1 MIGPVAIVS
10 RPLLRFSTFEVT
22 MSAENTAAVI
32 RQTQGEIALLLMQNP
47 PVNALSKAVRVG
59 LIAEINAALE
69 DDDIKAIVISSQQS
83 LFSGGADISEFSGGD
98 LEPNLPAV
106 LDLIETANKPIIA
119 LLNGPAFG
127 GGLEV
132 ALSCHYRVTFSDNKV
147 GLPEVNL
154 GILPG
159 AGGTQRLPRLAG
171 VAKALDM
178 IVSGKPT
185 AAKAI
190 PTVFDLLVDDPK
202 RLMRE
207 ATAFVSEIIA
217 DGAKIKRV
225 SDINIDPATAPAE
238 LFDQYRKGIA
248 KQARGFFS
256 PERCIQ
262 AVEAAV
268 KLPLEQGLKRE
279 GELFMEC
286 MRSPQARAQQHFFF
300 AERAASHVADY
311 DKTTAVRDIKKV
323 GIIGAGTMGGGIAMN
338 FANAGIPVVML
349 ELKQEALDK
358 GLALIH
364 KNYSNSA
371 KKGKLT
377 ERDVE
382 DRMALL
388 QGTTDYEGLS
398 DVDLVIE
405 AVFEKMEVKIQ
416 VFSKLDEVCKPG
428 AILASNTSTL
438 DLNKIAAATSRPQ
451 DVIGLHFFSP
461 ANVMKLLEV
470 VKGDKTSADVIKT
483 CMQLAKTIRKV
494 AVLVGVCFGFVGNRM
509 IEPYGRE
516 SSRLTLEGASP
527 DQVDKVIYDFGMP
540 MGPNTMGDMAG
551 LDIGYFVRQ
560 SRQEFISHDPS
571 YCVVGNR
578 LVEDGRVGLKVGKGI
593 YLYEPGSRVPI
604 PDPQVLEIAKQEA
617 EKLGVEQRDH
627 SQQEILER
635 CIFPLINE
643 GAFILEEGI
652 AAKSSD
658 IDVIYVYGYGFPVYR
673 GGPMQYADEIGLDK
687 VYKAM
692 CHYRDSL
699 GEYGKM
705 WFEPAPLLKK
715 LAEQGKRFADYKH

>member
-1 MIGPVAIVS
+1 
-10 RPLLRFSTFEVT
+10 
-22 MSAENTAAVI
+22 MSADKSAAVI
-32 RQTQGEIALLLMQNP
+32 SQNQGNVALVLMQSP
-47 PVNALSKAVRVG
+47 PVNALSKAVRIG
-59 LIAEINAALE
+59 LIEEIKTALN
-69 DDDIKAIVISSQQS
+69 DDSIQAIVISSQQP

-98 LEPNLPAV
+98 FEPPLPDV
-106 LDLIETANKPIIA
+106 LDLIENADKPVIA
-119 LLNGPAFG
+119 VLNGPAFG

-132 ALSCHYRVTFSDNKV
+132 ALACHYRITFAANKV

-178 IVSGKPT
+178 IVTGKP
-185 AAKAI
+185 AKAS
-190 PTVFDLLVDDPK
+190 TVKGAFDLIVEQPEA
-202 RLMRE
+202 LMAE
-207 ATAFVSEIIA
+207 SLNFINELIKN
-217 DGAKIKRV
+217 GAAIKRTKNI
-225 SDINIDPATAPAE
+225 SIDPASAPAE
-238 LFDQYRKGIA
+238 LFAQFRQGIA

-268 KLPLEQGLKRE
+268 GLPMEAGLKRE

-286 MRSPQARAQQHFFF
+286 MQSPQARAQQHFFF
-300 AERAASHVADY
+300 AERAAGHVDDF
-311 DKTTAVRDIKKV
+311 DKSTPVRDIKKV

-358 GLALIH
+358 GLAVIRR
-364 KNYSNSA
+364 NYENSA
-371 KKGKLT
+371 KKGKLSA
-377 ERDVE
+377 EDVE
-382 DRMALL
+382 NRMALL
-388 QGTTDYEGLS
+388 TGATDYDALS

-405 AVFEKMEVKIQ
+405 AVFEKMEVKKE
-416 VFSKLDEVCKPG
+416 VFGKLDEVCKPG

-438 DLNKIAAATSRPQ
+438 DLDEIAASTSRPQ

-470 VKGDKTSADVIKT
+470 VKGEKTAADVIKT
-483 CMQLAKTIRKV
+483 SMKMAKTIRKV

-516 SSRLTLEGASP
+516 SNRLTLEGASP
-527 DQVDKVIYDFGMP
+527 EQVDKVIYDFGMP

-571 YCVVGNR
+571 YAVVADR
-578 LVEDGRVGLKVGKGI
+578 LVEEGRVGLKVGKGI
-593 YLYEPGSRVPI
+593 YLYKEGSRVPV

-617 EKLGVEQRDH
+617 DKLGVEQRAH
-627 SQQEILER
+627 SEQEILER

-643 GAFILEEGI
+643 GAQILEEGI

-687 VYKAM
+687 VYQAM
-692 CHYRDSL
+692 CKYRDEL

-705 WFEPAPLLKK
+705 WFEPAPLLKQ
-715 LAEQGKRFADYKH
+715 LAEQGKRFADYRK